1 MISQS
6 ILALLSTS
14 IHSYLSS
21 TTPLLRPTRLEIMF
35 KKLCIFACAIA
46 GLVTSAQCQQLSYE
60 DSITALA
67 YGNVAIDS
75 SSEGEVWLNV
85 TGFAADK
92 LPHIQN
98 DLGIHTLDNL
108 ETLTTIAGLT
118 QVAAEQG
125 QWGDIVFLYSAFE
138 MNGHSEYFNA
148 SSAEMQESLLIAVT
162 DQTSGEI
169 DSTLIKL
176 YASTS
181 SSGYLVQA
189 FENLKSAPSSPEK
202 RWVKEACSSA
212 HKATKAA
219 CRSLLENVRGN
230 ATWKSGGP
238 RSICKSGCCISW
250 SANATFQV
258 QNLTNAANYCL
269 NACGTSMVSCE
280 VWGVKLQGTLVDQC
294 LSNRANGCT

>member
-1 MISQS
+1 M
-6 ILALLSTS
+6 
-14 IHSYLSS
+14 
-21 TTPLLRPTRLEIMF
+21 MF
-35 KKLCIFACAIA
+35 KKLYSFASAIA
-46 GLVTSAQCQQLSYE
+46 VLATGAHCQQLSYE

-67 YGNVAIDS
+67 YGNVATNS
-75 SSEGEVWLNV
+75 SSVGEVWLNI
-85 TGFAADK
+85 TGFAADE

-98 DLGIHTLDNL
+98 DVGIYTLDNR
-108 ETLTTIAGLT
+108 ETLTTIAGLA

-125 QWGDIVFLYSAFE
+125 QWGDIVFLYSAFA

-148 SSAEMQESLLIAVT
+148 SSLEMQQALLYAVT
-162 DQTSGEI
+162 DQTSGEV
-169 DSTLIKL
+169 DSALIKL

-181 SSGYLVQA
+181 SSQFLIEA
-189 FENLKSAPSSPEK
+189 FENLKSETSSQSK

-219 CRSLLENVRGN
+219 CRTLLENVKGN
-230 ATWKSGGP
+230 VTWKSGGP

-269 NACGTSMVSCE
+269 NACGTSSVSCE

-294 LSNRANGCT
+294 LSNRADGCK